1 MNKDIDNL
9 TTIELIELY
18 RSIKYHLDTLESM
31 KIIEESEEDE

>member
-18 RSIKYHLDTLESM
+18 KSIKFQIDTLESM
-31 KIIEESEEDE
+31 KIEESEEDE

>member
-18 RSIKYHLDTLESM
+18 KSIKYQIDTLESM
-31 KIIEESEEDE
+31 KIEESEEDE

>member
-1 MNKDIDNL
+1 MNKDIENL

-18 RSIKYHLDTLESM
+18 RNIKYHLDTLESM

>member
-18 RSIKYHLDTLESM
+18 RNIKYHLDTLESM